1 MSDGLR
7 AENEDLQKVINGLE
21 DVGAA
26 TKADLQQ
33 LTAQQEKSVAE
44 ITELTKQ
51 LDALIDSSTNEKAM
65 LQADIDGKAS
75 DIAAQLEQIESLK
88 ASIEKSEA
96 EYVENITAARNELD
110 EKLANQIARAATAEE
125 EFSKVTTQAE
135 ALKSRLEAELAE
147 AAAQLKQA
155 AEVQAATDADLAQ
168 VKNELQLSQETV
180 GKRDSAIEDLK
191 LKIIALQ
198 DENLEVKKQG
208 KVVQEELSGFKE
220 GAGSDINVLKLEIE
234 KQKQTVARRD
244 TELATVKSEFETMR
258 ESDNARSQEVSA
270 QNVVIERLTAERDAL
285 ALQVETLKEEY
296 QAEIQKVTTN
306 FQEEREVAS
315 TRFKSSI
322 TQMEETMKS
331 AEESNLKLT
340 IEMTEQRK
348 RIEER
353 NEALQAELTKQA
365 SQYKDASEQIVD
377 VKTDLSKAQLTL
389 SQNAGQFKQFANEL
403 RLAGQLNNSLKAQL
417 EAQKGDWDA
426 DKEVASRK
434 QADMEAKIAAVE
446 NQVAKEQAKVLAARE
461 DVVNVASAAEKS
473 RADAKASKDRTTV
486 LEQTVAQ
493 MEEAAVAAEALREQ
507 LRQQHQSDLENG
519 AEEREVLAKKVADL
533 TADSNAL
540 QLKLDQTR
548 QELVEA
554 RQKFSE
560 ETVLR
565 EARDAE
571 IANGKLRE
579 QQMDETLKA
588 KDEALAASQADAL
601 SGERRSADELAD
613 SQAKVEQLQEQIAG
627 LKKELEQATL
637 DISTWKSTAED
648 NATKRDEFSALAE
661 ANASRAGEAETLAET
676 AATELAK
683 VQADWQSAVAAKEDE
698 KLTLVAKDE
707 ALMQDMNQVRTQME
721 QAATAKQASVNA
733 QTAAEQKLSETEALL
748 ADLQG
753 SRTEL
758 EGKYTEQSSELAELK
773 SLLSKTEQEAN
784 ANQSNFDAQTARF
797 QEEAM
802 DATTK
807 RQEALDAKV
816 AAEKNAAD
824 ADAARQAAEDS
835 LAEATRVRDEGAASL
850 QQTQDELTAKLE
862 EAAQMTTATGK
873 KQDELEANIERLEK
887 EAAGLTFSL
896 NKAEASLAK
905 AQEDLQVAKT
915 AKEEADAARKELEG
929 WKADALVQ
937 QDADRQHLEDTAA
950 KLASEIQTIKAEEA
964 NHKAQKELADKQNQ
978 EAQAAKEA
986 AKAAEAA
993 AVAAQKKSAEEMR
1006 IAAADAD
1013 AKAAKLSDKERQLV
1027 SANET
1032 ATNATA
1038 AQTAAKEEARS
1049 LAEEVGLLKKQA
1061 SEAARQAETATG
1073 DKERAEARI
1082 QSMDAMAVQN
1092 NQLLQE
1098 LRNAYK
1104 QTLDVKNQQK
1114 DTIAKL
1120 LDLAT
1125 SKEVEAKAAKDA
1137 IADGKA
1143 PEPVLS
1149 QLREEAG
1156 TLNSAVQAAA
1166 KAFDTQSGLFEAA
1179 DIRKIAGAL
1188 SAMPDADLSAE
1199 ASGLLAGGKLSS
1211 GGQGG
1216 GGGGG
1221 GGSGGGA
1228 GGAGYATLEGTLE
1241 KGSGGKKKAAY
1252 KKRYFKLGNSSLTY
1266 LSSSKSD
1273 AKVLGV
1279 IQLSGG
1285 KVKQKDLDIVV
1296 IDESG
1301 RENGACTI
1309 SVSARFL
1316 VAGMLLTPVCPVRR
1330 DACQICIGGAKMG
1343 KGHRTKY

>member
-7 AENEDLQKVINGLE
+7 TENEDLQKVINGLE
-21 DVGAA
+21 DEGAA

-51 LDALIDSSTNEKAM
+51 LDDLIESSTNDKAM
-65 LQADIDGKAS
+65 LQADNDGKAS
-75 DIAAQLEQIESLK
+75 DIAAQQEEIESLK
-88 ASIEKSEA
+88 ASIEKSDA
-96 EYVENITAARNELD
+96 QYVENITAARNELD

-125 EFSKVTTQAE
+125 EFTKVTTQAE

-147 AAAQLKQA
+147 AVVQQKQA

-180 GKRDSAIEDLK
+180 DKRDSAIEDLNA
-191 LKIIALQ
+191 KINVLQ
-198 DENLEVKKQG
+198 VENLEVQKQA
-208 KVVQEELSGFKE
+208 KVVQEELGGFKE

-234 KQKQTVARRD
+234 KQKQIVERRD
-244 TELATVKSEFETMR
+244 TELATAKSEFDTMR

-285 ALQVETLKEEY
+285 TLQVETLKEEY

-322 TQMEETMKS
+322 TQMEETMAS
-331 AEESNLKLT
+331 AEESNLQLT
-340 IEMTEQRK
+340 VEMTEQRK

-353 NEALQAELTKQA
+353 NEALQTELTQQA
-365 SQYKDASEQIVD
+365 NQYKDVSEQIVD
-377 VKTDLSKAQLTL
+377 VKIDLSKAQLTL
-389 SQNAGQFKQFANEL
+389 SQNAGQFKQLANEL
-403 RLAGQLNNSLKAQL
+403 RLAGQLNTSLKAQL
-417 EAQKGDWDA
+417 DAQKVDWDA
-426 DKEVASRK
+426 DKEVASSK
-434 QADMEAKIAAVE
+434 QADMEAKIEAVE
-446 NQVAKEQAKVLAARE
+446 NQVTKEQAKVLAARE
-461 DVVNVASAAEKS
+461 DVVNIASAAETS
-473 RADAKASKDRTTV
+473 RADAKASKDRTEV

-519 AEEREVLAKKVADL
+519 AEERELLAKKVADL

-560 ETVLR
+560 ETILR

-571 IANGKLRE
+571 IANGKKRE
-579 QQMDETLKA
+579 EQMDETLKA

-601 SGERRSADELAD
+601 AGERRSAEELAD

-627 LKKELEQATL
+627 IKKELEQATL

-648 NATKRDEFSALAE
+648 NATQRDEFSALAD
-661 ANASRAGEAETLAET
+661 ANASRAGEAETLAES
-676 AATELAK
+676 AAAELAK
-683 VQADWQSAVAAKEDE
+683 AQADRQSEVAAKEEE

-721 QAATAKQASVNA
+721 QEATAKQASVNA

-748 ADLQG
+748 AELQG

-784 ANQSNFDAQTARF
+784 ANQSNFDAQSARF

-807 RQEALDAKV
+807 QQEALDAKM

-835 LAEATRVRDEGAASL
+835 LAEATRVRDEGSASL

-862 EAAQMTTATGK
+862 EAAQMTTATGE
-873 KQDELEANIERLEK
+873 KQNELEANIERLEK

-896 NKAEASLAK
+896 DKAEASLSK
-905 AQEDLQVAKT
+905 AQEDVQVATT

-937 QDADRQHLEDTAA
+937 QDADRQHLDDTVA
-950 KLASEIQTIKAEEA
+950 KLATEIQTIKAEEA
-964 NHKAQKELADKQNQ
+964 NHKAEKELADNRNQ

-986 AKAAEAA
+986 AEAA
-993 AVAAQKKSAEEMR
+993 AAAAIEAKKKSAEEMR

-1027 SANET
+1027 SSNEA

-1038 AQTAAKEEARS
+1038 AQTEANDQARS

-1073 DKERAEARI
+1073 DKEKAEARI

-1098 LRNAYK
+1098 LRSAYK

-1166 KAFDTQSGLFEAA
+1166 KAFDAQSGLFEAA

-1188 SAMPDADLSAE
+1188 SSMPDADLTAE
-1199 ASGLLAGGKLSS
+1199 ASALVAGGKLSS
-1211 GGQGG
+1211 GAPAGAKSGGKGG

-1221 GGSGGGA
+1221 GGGGKGGSSGGGGG
-1228 GGAGYATLEGTLE
+1228 GGAGYAALEGTLE
-1241 KGSGGKKKAAY
+1241 KGSGGKKKASY
-1252 KKRYFKLGNSSLTY
+1252 KKRYFKLGDSSLTY
-1266 LSSSKSD
+1266 SSSAKPD
-1273 AKVLGV
+1273 AKVLGI

-1296 IDESG
+1296 TDGSG
-1301 RENGACTI
+1301 RENGACI
-1309 SVSARFL
+1309 V
-1316 VAGMLLTPVCPVRR
+1316 
-1330 DACQICIGGAKMG
+1330 
-1343 KGHRTKY
+1343 